1 MGPVEGP
8 PVRSVAVPATRIL
21 LLRHGQSE
29 WNALG
34 RWQGQ
39 ADPPLSAV
47 GRAQA
52 VAASRSVGTV
62 DAIVASDLVRAYDTA
77 LVIAGAI
84 GAGPVVVE
92 AALRERDAG
101 EWSGLTRRQI
111 HGSWPGYLD
120 DGRRPPGWES
130 DDALLA
136 RVLPALGRIAALAP
150 GGAVLAVTHGGV
162 VYALEA
168 HLGLPDA
175 GRLANVAG
183 RTVHVDGDR
192 VTAGERVLL
201 VDGDDAPVTV
211 PSAI

>member
-1 MGPVEGP
+1 M
-8 PVRSVAVPATRIL
+8 PATRIL

-52 VAASRSVGTV
+52 VAASHSVGVV
-62 DAIVASDLVRAYDTA
+62 DAVVASDLVRACDTA
-77 LVIAGAI
+77 LVIAEAI
-84 GAGPVVVE
+84 GVGPVVLD

-101 EWSGLTRRQI
+101 EWSGLTRAEI
-111 HGSWPGYLD
+111 HRSWPGHLD

-130 DDALLA
+130 DHALLA
-136 RVLPALGRIAALAP
+136 RVLPALRRIASLAP
-150 GGAVLAVTHGGV
+150 GGIVLAVTHGGV
-162 VYALEA
+162 VYALED

-192 VTAGERVLL
+192 VTPGERVLL

-211 PSAI
+211 PGAI

>member
-1 MGPVEGP
+1 M
-8 PVRSVAVPATRIL
+8 AATSIL

-29 WNALG
+29 WNAMG

-39 ADPPLSAV
+39 ADPPLSPV

-52 VAASRSVGTV
+52 VAASRSVGV
-62 DAIVASDLVRAYDTA
+62 LDAIVASDLARAWDTA
-77 LVIAGAI
+77 LVIADAVGV
-84 GAGPVVVE
+84 GPVVLD

-101 EWSGLTRRQI
+101 EWSGLTRAEI
-111 HGSWPGYLD
+111 HDGWPGYLD
-120 DGRRPPGWES
+120 GGGRPPGWES

-136 RVLPALGRIAALAP
+136 RVLPALTRIAALAP
-150 GGAVLAVTHGGV
+150 GGTVLAVTHGGV

-168 HLGLPDA
+168 HLGLPGA

-183 RTVHVDGDR
+183 RTVHVDGGR
-192 VTAGERVLL
+192 VTPGERVLL

-211 PSAI
+211 PGAI

>member
-1 MGPVEGP
+1 MGPAAGA
-8 PVRSVAVPATRIL
+8 PVRSVTVAATRIL

-52 VAASRSVGTV
+52 VAASRSVGVV
-62 DAIVASDLVRAYDTA
+62 DAVVASDLARAYDTA
-77 LVIAGAI
+77 LVIADATGV
-84 GAGPVVVE
+84 GPVVLD

-101 EWSGLTRRQI
+101 EWSGLTRAQI
-111 HGSWPGYLD
+111 HRSWPGYLD
-120 DGRRPPGWES
+120 DGRRPRGWEP

-168 HLGLPDA
+168 HLGLPEA

-192 VTAGERVLL
+192 VRAGERVLL

-211 PSAI
+211 PGAI